1 MATNVSDL
9 LESSKESQNP
19 LFALRYFLRKENQQE
34 SSENFKNMRLV
45 GYVLNIAYDRVK
57 ITTCDPFKINV
68 GGIPRNSLLIM
79 VPSDHENLPLH
90 FTLLR
95 VLEAADTPLSKEV
108 QQTYFELHKKSMPEL
123 DIWTRNEL
131 QWGALDTAV
140 LGMFYVNP
148 NDYSAVEYSSD
159 INNFV
164 SADRYRIYAP
174 NKELLDIIVNSSVPL
189 KSRFSIGQLRL
200 TECRLTFGELV
211 SENVDVLISAS
222 DFMGTRTAMF
232 GKTRLGKSNI
242 VKLIAQSVLE
252 STDENKTE
260 FKIDDTCIHMLK
272 KSESANQS
280 QEYLNKL
287 NSIKNNEYKGISCF
301 EEALK
306 SCLSLEDFNRHSK
319 TILDHARTRV
329 GQLIF
334 DADGEYANDNPQD
347 GNVSLR
353 SLYSDRCH
361 VYALTEKE
369 GTPSK
374 SLRLNFYEQPEQSIE
389 ILRGLLEED
398 GRNAIYVK
406 SFTGVELPSLETV
419 DHMSELNEKMRAI
432 RKLQIF
438 WAILYKAG
446 FDIDESE
453 LKKRAPHTPCVNGF
467 NSGINTKARTKIHN
481 KPEKD
486 LPASPTTLQEMLR
499 EFELA
504 ADAVSK
510 QIELL
515 SSSGNPLFD
524 ASDLALLK
532 FLKPPSGAGPEM
544 LKAYKI
550 YHDKDASKTFDEI
563 VDLLDKGE
571 TVILD
576 LGNANEK
583 VLKYYS
589 KRMSQSVFQNQ
600 VKKFTEN
607 SLGKSYIQLYFEE
620 AHTLFP
626 VSSSDTTDVYHRFAK
641 EGAKYHIGMVY
652 STQSPS
658 SVSKELLAQTENF
671 FVAHISSRD
680 EVNALAKV
688 NSAYED
694 MKEDILRAK
703 SPGYVRV
710 LTRSNRFVIPVQA
723 KRFGQSEEGNS
734 NAI

>member
-9 LESSKESQNP
+9 LELSKESQNP
-19 LFALRYFLRKENQQE
+19 LSALREFLDKEKKYA
-34 SSENFKNMRLV
+34 SSETFEKMRLV
-45 GYVLNIAYDRVK
+45 GYALNIAYDKIR

-68 GGIPRNSLLIM
+68 GGIPRNSLLVMI
-79 VPSDHENLPLH
+79 PSNHEELPPH

-95 VLEAADTPLSKEV
+95 VLEAADTPLSMEV
-108 QQTYFELHKKSMPEL
+108 QQTYFELQKKSMPEL

-148 NDYSAVEYSSD
+148 DDYKTVEFSSD

-174 NKELLDIIVNSSVPL
+174 DEKLLDIIINSSVPV
-189 KSRFSIGQLRL
+189 KNRSKIGKLRL
-200 TECRLTFGELV
+200 TECRLTVGERV

-242 VKLIAQSVLE
+242 VKLIAQSILE
-252 STDENKTE
+252 ATDENKTE
-260 FKIDDTCIHMLK
+260 FIIDDTCIHMLK
-272 KSESANQS
+272 ANPS
-280 QEYLNKL
+280 KVPQELLDKL
-287 NSIKNNEYKGISCF
+287 NSIKNKEYKGRSCF
-301 EEALK
+301 EEALR
-306 SCLSLEDFNRHSK
+306 SCLSDEDFNRHSK
-319 TILDHARTRV
+319 TIFDHARTRV

-353 SLYSDRCH
+353 SIYADRCH
-361 VYALTEKE
+361 VYALSRKE

-389 ILRGLLEED
+389 ILRSLLEED
-398 GRNAIYVK
+398 GRTAIYVK
-406 SFTGVELPSLETV
+406 SFTGVEVPSLETI
-419 DHMSELNEKMRAI
+419 ELIQEINEKMRAI

-438 WAILYKAG
+438 WAILNKAG
-446 FDIDESE
+446 FDIDENE
-453 LKKRAPHTPCVNGF
+453 LKKIAPRASRVNGF
-467 NSGINTKARTKIHN
+467 NPCINKEVRAIIHA
-481 KPEKD
+481 KHETD
-486 LPASPTTLQEMLR
+486 LPEPPSTLQEMQR
-499 EFELA
+499 EYELA
-504 ADAVSK
+504 ADAINAQK
-510 QIELL
+510 ELV
-515 SSSGNPLFD
+515 SSSNNPLFD
-524 ASDLALLK
+524 ANDIALLK
-532 FLKPPSGAGPEM
+532 FLKPLSGSGPEM
-544 LKAYKI
+544 LKAYRI
-550 YHDKDASKTFDEI
+550 YHDKNASKTFDEV
-563 VDLLDKGE
+563 VDLLDRGE

-589 KRMSQSVFQNQ
+589 KRMSQSVFHNQ

-680 EVNALAKV
+680 EVNALSKV

-694 MKEDILRAK
+694 LKEDILRAK

-710 LTRSNRFVIPVQA
+710 LTRSNRFVISVQA
-723 KRFGQSEEGNS
+723 NKFGLNEEGDS